1 MSKPVFLVAIAGNIG
16 VGKSTLT
23 GYLSEQWGF
32 DTVPEPESRNPFLK
46 DFYKNPKRWALH
58 SQLFFLTERAKM
70 QRRAEKTSQYLLL
83 DRSIYEDAEVFAK
96 TLLSKNE
103 YKVYKRVY
111 DFLLED
117 LTPPN
122 FVVYLKASVPTLME
136 RIKGRGRLYEK
147 NIKRSYIRKLNERY
161 DEWIANFTVAPV
173 ITIDTEKYEIY
184 SLFDDISEVKERIE
198 KFFWSKDIKDG
209 KHRRTKEI

>member
-23 GYLSEQWGF
+23 KYLSEQWHF
-32 DTVPEPESRNPFLK
+32 DTVPEPESKNPFLK

-70 QRRAEKTSQYLLL
+70 QKRAEKNSRYLLL

-96 TLLSKNE
+96 TVLSKNE
-103 YKVYKRVY
+103 YKVYRRVY

-147 NIKRSYIRKLNERY
+147 NIKRSYIKKLNERY
-161 DEWIANFTVAPV
+161 DEWIKSFDIAPI
-173 ITIDTEKYEIY
+173 ITIDTDKYEIF
-184 SLFDDISEVKERIE
+184 SLFNDIDVVRKRIE
-198 KFFWSKDIKDG
+198 EFFWSKEIKNG
-209 KHRRTKEI
+209 KYRRTKEV

>member
-16 VGKSTLT
+16 AGKSTLT
-23 GYLSEQWGF
+23 KYLSEQWHF
-32 DTVPEPESRNPFLK
+32 DTVPEPEARNPFLK

-70 QRRAEKTSQYLLL
+70 QKKAEKTSRYLIL
-83 DRSIYEDAEVFAK
+83 DRTIYEDAEVFAK
-96 TLLSKNE
+96 LVLSKNE

-111 DFLLED
+111 SFFLEE

-136 RIKGRGRLYEK
+136 RIKRRGRLYEK
-147 NIKRSYIRKLNERY
+147 NIKRSYIRRLNEKY
-161 DEWIANFTVAPV
+161 EEWISNFSIAPV
-173 ITIDTEKYEIY
+173 ITIDTDKYEIF
-184 SLFDDISEVKERIE
+184 SLFNDIDAVRERIE
-198 KFFWSKDIKDG
+198 KFFWSKEIK
-209 KHRRTKEI
+209 